1 MVKILILVEGQ
12 TEEAFVKNLL
22 SPHLKNFNVHAVP
35 VIVATKRLLT
45 GDKVRGGYV
54 PYVRLRSEILRL
66 LNDSSSAGV
75 TTMLDYY
82 GLAPEFPGRRFPEGK
97 TPHERVVFVERAL
110 AADINNPRLL
120 PYLAL
125 HEFEAMLFTVPGE
138 IATSFGQPSLHASLQ
153 KIRASFE
160 TPEDINDHKDTAPS
174 RRLGKIFP
182 NYNKPF
188 YGELIAE
195 RIGLEKIRSECRHF
209 AQWLARLESFGTMTS
224 LAKE

>member
-22 SPHLKNFNVHAVP
+22 SLHLKNFNIHAVP
-35 VIVATKRLLT
+35 IIVATKRLLT
-45 GDKVRGGYV
+45 GNKMRGGYV
-54 PYVRLRSEILRL
+54 PYSRLRSEILRL
-66 LNDSSSAGV
+66 LNDSSSACI

-82 GLAPEFPGRRFPEGK
+82 GLAPEFPGRQTPVGN
-97 TPHERVVFVERAL
+97 TPHDRVEFVEQAL
-110 AADINNPRLL
+110 ATDINHPRFL

-125 HEFEAMLFTVPGE
+125 HEFEAMLFTVPLE
-138 IATSFGQPSLHASLQ
+138 IATCFGQPTLHSSLQ
-153 KIRASFE
+153 KIRASFR
-160 TPEDINDHKDTAPS
+160 TPEDINDHEDTAPS

-195 RIGLEKIRSECRHF
+195 RIGIEKIRSECPHF
-209 AQWLARLESFGTMTS
+209 AQWLVKLESFVTS
-224 LAKE
+224 L

>member
-22 SPHLKNFNVHAVP
+22 SLHLKNFNVHAVP

-45 GDKVRGGYV
+45 GDKMRGGYV
-54 PYVRLRSEILRL
+54 PYGRLRSEILRL
-66 LNDSSSAGV
+66 LNDSSSACV

-82 GLAPEFPGRRFPEGK
+82 GLAPEFPGRQTAVGN
-97 TPHERVVFVERAL
+97 TPHEKVVSVEQAL
-110 AADINNPRLL
+110 ATDINHPRLL

-125 HEFEAMLFTVPGE
+125 HEFEAMLFTVPLE
-138 IATSFGQPSLHASLQ
+138 IATSFGQPSLHSSLQ
-153 KIRASFE
+153 KIRASYK
-160 TPEDINDHKDTAPS
+160 TPEDINDHEETAPS

-195 RIGLEKIRSECRHF
+195 RIGIEKIRSECPHF
-209 AQWLARLESFGTMTS
+209 ADWLTKLESFGKT
-224 LAKE
+224 A

>member
-1 MVKILILVEGQ
+1 MVKILMLVEGQ

-22 SPHLKNFNVHAVP
+22 SPHLKNFNAHVMP

-45 GDKVRGGYV
+45 GDKMRGGYV
-54 PYVRLRSEILRL
+54 PYGRLRSEILRL
-66 LNDSSSAGV
+66 LNDSSSACV

-82 GLAPEFPGRRFPEGK
+82 GLAPEFPGRQFPAGI
-97 TPHERVVFVERAL
+97 TPHDRVASVEQAL
-110 AADINNPRLL
+110 ATDINHQRFL

-125 HEFEAMLFTVPGE
+125 HEFEAMLFTVPME
-138 IATSFGQPSLHASLQ
+138 IATSFGQPSLHSSLQ
-153 KIRASFE
+153 LIRASFQ
-160 TPEDINDHKDTAPS
+160 TPEDINDHEDTAPS

-195 RIGLEKIRSECRHF
+195 RIGIEKIRSECPHF
-209 AQWLARLESFGTMTS
+209 AQWVSKLETFGTIT
-224 LAKE
+224 